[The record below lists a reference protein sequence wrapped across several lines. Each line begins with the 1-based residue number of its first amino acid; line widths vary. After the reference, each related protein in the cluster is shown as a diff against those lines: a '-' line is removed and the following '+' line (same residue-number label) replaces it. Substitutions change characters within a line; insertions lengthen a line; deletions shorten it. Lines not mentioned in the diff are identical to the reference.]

1 MMVAVIFCCEFFFFL
16 FYTEAKVIVF
26 ATLCFPSFKVTSAE
40 KCHTKSFRN
49 PQLEIN

>member
-16 FYTEAKVIVF
+16 FNKEAKVTVI
-26 ATLCFPSFKVTSAE
+26 ATLSFPSFKVTSAE
-40 KCHTKSFRN
+40 KCQMKSFRN